1 MSTLTGCIPSDVLFF
16 PNPILD
22 NWAVERYNNTEHRP
36 YCMKGVLLWQ
46 VRAKKEKT
54 KTELS

>member
-1 MSTLTGCIPSDVLFF
+1 MCFF
-16 PNPILD
+16 SNPILD